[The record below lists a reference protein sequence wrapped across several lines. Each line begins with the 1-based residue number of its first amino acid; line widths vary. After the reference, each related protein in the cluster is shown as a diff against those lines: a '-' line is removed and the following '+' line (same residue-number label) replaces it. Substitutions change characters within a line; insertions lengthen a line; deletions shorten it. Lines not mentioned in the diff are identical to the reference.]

1 MSCGIPCLSTVQRA
15 LNRLLQ
21 TFTFQITRDDLAFGV
36 DQKRRGESIHA
47 ELPGCLSQFSPTQQ
61 RLCPLVTFGFDLF
74 LNFLGSV
81 PQIDP
86 HESLRARWTKIKAAG
101 AGTEKA
107 RK

>member
-1 MSCGIPCLSTVQRA
+1 
-15 LNRLLQ
+15 
-21 TFTFQITRDDLAFGV
+21 
-36 DQKRRGESIHA
+36 
-47 ELPGCLSQFSPTQQ
+47 
-61 RLCPLVTFGFDLF
+61 LVTFGFDLF